1 MVTNNTS
8 YTSRLNFSFN
18 RIAFA
23 DGGCITNNPT
33 LRSYDWITQEN
44 GLPVRDTYSFDAVV
58 LPSQSITLKST
69 ERTILA
75 DATSV
80 IGVNLPVS
88 GSDYARYRWNGTG
101 TAPGFRTLRNIGV
114 DATTNLTITLSG
126 ISAAIISTASGT
138 AASFSTCQIGDN
150 IYLQPND
157 DTFTSPFNIV
167 NTSLYPG
174 MLYTVIDKTSST
186 ITVRNP
192 GNMTGETVALG
203 ANFASAIRVFSS
215 TGVQL
220 ADSVVFDPTCNLNV
234 QNKTGQFDVFMV
246 TDRDLY
252 LLNSSAVT
260 NTPVAIGGTITPPI
274 RVFSDIISFMAVD
287 ATGAI
292 TLRFN
297 NNSSSDLTLY
307 PYTTNKAFFAGS
319 INATSI
325 QAINNTSE
333 SITIRINTASF

>member
-1 MVTNNTS
+1 MATNSTD

-18 RIAFA
+18 RIAYA

-44 GLPVRDTYSFDAVV
+44 GLPVRDTYSFDSII
-58 LPSQSITLKST
+58 LPGQSTVLKST
-69 ERTILA
+69 ERTLLA
-75 DATSV
+75 DATTSMV
-80 IGVNLPVS
+80 VNLPLT
-88 GSDYARYRWNGTG
+88 GNEYARYRWSGTG
-101 TAPGFRTLRNIGV
+101 TAPAFRTLRNIAV

-126 ISAAIISTASGT
+126 IGAAIISTSSGT
-138 AASFSTCQIGDN
+138 AANFSTCQIGDN
-150 IYLQPND
+150 VYLQPND
-157 DTFTSPFNIV
+157 DTYTSPFNIV

-203 ANFASAIRVFSS
+203 ASFSSAIRVFSAS
-215 TGVQL
+215 GVQI
-220 ADSVVFDPTCNLNV
+220 ADSVIFDPSCALNV

-252 LLNSSAVT
+252 LLNANAVSSSAVALG
-260 NTPVAIGGTITPPI
+260 VASPI
-274 RVFSDIISFMAVD
+274 RVFSDIISFMALD

-297 NNSSSDLTLY
+297 NNTGTDLTLY
-307 PYTTNKAFFAGS
+307 PYTTGKAFFAGS
-319 INATSI
+319 ISATSI
-325 QAINNTSE
+325 QAINNTTE
-333 SITIRINTASF
+333 NITIRLNTASF